1 MVSEKGKGK
10 DIMSDKDYEK
20 ILNDIYGNINIC
32 GYEWPAG
39 YVFKEIDPIAFE
51 IGKGEYESEVENEIK

>member
-1 MVSEKGKGK
+1 
-10 DIMSDKDYEK
+10 MSDKDYEK